1 MWQKGV
7 MKFLRHD
14 GQRLRMPVAAEDW
27 STMSSIESA
36 GQHSRSSPSS
46 AERNSSRDG
55 HIPRIRFSR
64 ASSRR
69 GTAKDDCFFVD
80 NLIFLDYCDNRS
92 APGCL
97 DVTQIGPG

>member
-7 MKFLRHD
+7 MKFLRQD

-27 STMSSIESA
+27 STMSSMESA

-69 GTAKDDCFFVD
+69 ATAKMGEQF
-80 NLIFLDYCDNRS
+80 
-92 APGCL
+92 
-97 DVTQIGPG
+97 